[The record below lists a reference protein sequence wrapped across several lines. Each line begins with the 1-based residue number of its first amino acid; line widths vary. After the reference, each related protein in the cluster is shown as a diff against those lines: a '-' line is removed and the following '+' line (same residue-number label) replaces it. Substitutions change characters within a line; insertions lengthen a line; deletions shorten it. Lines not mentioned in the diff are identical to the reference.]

1 MNRTNEFIEKAMKSA
16 TIKPVLGA
24 IAMALL
30 LSTTGCTAMTGET
43 AGQYVD
49 DSTIT
54 AAVKAKL
61 VADKAANL
69 TRVDVD
75 TTKQVVSLNGI
86 VESADQK
93 ARAEQLAKQVDG
105 VRKGDNNLQ
114 IQKRTRADLKGE
126 PA

>member
-1 MNRTNEFIEKAMKSA
+1 MNMTNEFMDKTMKSV
-16 TIKPVLGA
+16 TVKPVLGA

-49 DSTIT
+49 DTTIT

-75 TTKQVVSLNGI
+75 TTKQVVALNGI

-105 VRKGDNNLQ
+105 VRKVDNNLQ
-114 IQKRTRADLKGE
+114 IQKKN
-126 PA
+126 

>member
-1 MNRTNEFIEKAMKSA
+1 
-16 TIKPVLGA
+16 
-24 IAMALL
+24 
-30 LSTTGCTAMTGET
+30 MTGET

-69 TRVDVD
+69 TRVDVE
-75 TTKQVVSLNGI
+75 TTKQVVALNGI

-93 ARAEQLAKQVDG
+93 ARAEQLAKQVNG
-105 VRKGDNNLQ
+105 VRKVDNNLQ
-114 IQKRTRADLKGE
+114 IQKKLDKEPGLAQLRVAPESHGKPRTCGLPRSFEVSDTSA
-126 PA
+126 

>member
-1 MNRTNEFIEKAMKSA
+1 MKSS

-54 AAVKAKL
+54 ASVKAKL
-61 VADKAANL
+61 VGDKAANL

-86 VESADQK
+86 VESSEQK
-93 ARAEQLAKQVDG
+93 ARAEQLATQVSG
-105 VRKGDNNLQ
+105 VRKVNNNLQ
-114 IQKRTRADLKGE
+114 IQKKN
-126 PA
+126 

>member
-1 MNRTNEFIEKAMKSA
+1 MKSA

-54 AAVKAKL
+54 AAVKANWSRISL
-61 VADKAANL
+61 L
-69 TRVDVD
+69 T
-75 TTKQVVSLNGI
+75 LL
-86 VESADQK
+86 E
-93 ARAEQLAKQVDG
+93 
-105 VRKGDNNLQ
+105 
-114 IQKRTRADLKGE
+114 
-126 PA
+126 

>member
-1 MNRTNEFIEKAMKSA
+1 
-16 TIKPVLGA
+16 
-24 IAMALL
+24 
-30 LSTTGCTAMTGET
+30 MTGET

-69 TRVDVD
+69 TRVDVE
-75 TTKQVVSLNGI
+75 TTKQVVALNGI

-93 ARAEQLAKQVDG
+93 ARAEQLAKQVNG
-105 VRKGDNNLQ
+105 VRKVDNNLQ
-114 IQKRTRADLKGE
+114 IQKKELNKEPGLAQLRVAPESHGKPRTCGLPEELRGLGHE
-126 PA
+126 RVSQPSVIL